1 MRNIENNVFA
11 LCGLE
16 KKKKELLSI
25 ILIYIISSV
34 PKIKH
39 PLYI

>member
-16 KKKKELLSI
+16 KKKRTPKHYPYIYNI
-25 ILIYIISSV
+25 IRT
-34 PKIKH
+34 
-39 PLYI
+39 